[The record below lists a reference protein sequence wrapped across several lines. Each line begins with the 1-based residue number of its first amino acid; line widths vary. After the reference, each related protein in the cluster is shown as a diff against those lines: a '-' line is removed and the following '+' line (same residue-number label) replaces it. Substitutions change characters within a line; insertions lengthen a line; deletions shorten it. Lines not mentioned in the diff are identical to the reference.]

1 MAEPKLSKLEM
12 QVMDVVWANGSLTIR
27 DIYEQLSGRKQIAYT
42 TVQTLVQRLEAKD
55 AIRRTEKIGNAF
67 LFEATV
73 SRNAAQ
79 RWLVDEFLGLF
90 GGRMQPIMTHLIES
104 GRMTLKDVKEAE
116 ETLKQMSK
124 KGPKK

>member
-1 MAEPKLSKLEM
+1 MDQPRLSKLEM
-12 QVMDVVWANGSLTIR
+12 QVMDVVWGHGALTIR
-27 DIYEQLSGRKQIAYT
+27 DIHARLSGKKPIAYT
-42 TVQTLVQRLEAKD
+42 TVQTLVQRLEAKQ
-55 AIRRTEKIGNAF
+55 ALRRGEKTGNAF

-79 RWLVDEFLGLF
+79 RRLVDEFLGLF

-104 GRMTLKDVKEAE
+104 GRLTLKDVQEAE

-124 KGPKK
+124 KRPKK